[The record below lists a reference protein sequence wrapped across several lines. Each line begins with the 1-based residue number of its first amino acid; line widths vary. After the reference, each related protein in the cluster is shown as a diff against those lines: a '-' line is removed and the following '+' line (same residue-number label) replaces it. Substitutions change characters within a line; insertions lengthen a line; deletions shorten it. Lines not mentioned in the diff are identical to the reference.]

1 MNAEIK
7 NPENMNVEINT
18 IQPASTEGEITNI
31 TNEEL
36 ANAEVANAEVANA
49 EITIAEIT
57 REEASQEE
65 SIQEGMRIL
74 KIGEC
79 PSLSGRSS
87 LTYHVGCRHDGEVF
101 MRVFANTGEGFFANE
116 WVPMAAMHQLLEET
130 SNLKPLTSKSLHA
143 LFSGKSV
150 NTAGFVLA
158 VLKSEGL
165 IQNTPDSLRRYE
177 AMDAA
182 PFNNALQALMDA
194 GISLSVPGSL
204 PLAKEHAK
212 DPAKDQAKEA
222 QDSAKGASMLTSNK
236 TGPQSRKKLGIKKR

>member
-7 NPENMNVEINT
+7 SSEITNAEIMNPEINP
-18 IQPASTEGEITNI
+18 IQPASTEGE
-31 TNEEL
+31 
-36 ANAEVANAEVANA
+36 VA
-49 EITIAEIT
+49 
-57 REEASQEE
+57 REEASQEKSSQEE

-79 PSLSGRSS
+79 PSLSGRSR
-87 LTYHVGCRHDGEVF
+87 LTYHVGCRHGGEVF

-130 SNLKPLTSKSLHA
+130 SPLKPLTSKSLHS

-158 VLKSEGL
+158 ILKSEGL

-194 GISLSVPGSL
+194 GLSLSVPGSL
-204 PLAKEHAK
+204 PITKKHAK
-212 DPAKDQAKEA
+212 DHGKDQAKEA
-222 QDSAKGASMLTSNK
+222 QDSAKRASMLTSSK
-236 TGPQSRKKLGIKKR
+236 TGPQSRKKLGIKKS

>member
-7 NPENMNVEINT
+7 NPEITNAEIMNPEINP
-18 IQPASTEGEITNI
+18 IQPTSTEGEMTNI
-31 TNEEL
+31 TN
-36 ANAEVANAEVANA
+36 AEM
-49 EITIAEIT
+49 T
-57 REEASQEE
+57 REEASQEESIQEKSSQEESSQEE

-79 PSLSGRSS
+79 PSLSGRSR
-87 LTYHVGCRHDGEVF
+87 LTYHVGCRHGGEVF
-101 MRVFANTGEGFFANE
+101 MRVFSNTGEGFFANE
-116 WVPMAAMHQLLEET
+116 WVPMAAMHQLLEDT
-130 SNLKPLTSKSLHA
+130 SHLKPLTSKSLHS

-158 VLKSEGL
+158 ILKSEGL

-182 PFNNALQALMDA
+182 QFNNALQALMDA

-204 PLAKEHAK
+204 PLTKEHV
-212 DPAKDQAKEA
+212 KDQVKDHAKEA
-222 QDSAKGASMLTSNK
+222 QDSAKRASMLTSNK
-236 TGPQSRKKLGIKKR
+236 TGPQARKKLGIKNS